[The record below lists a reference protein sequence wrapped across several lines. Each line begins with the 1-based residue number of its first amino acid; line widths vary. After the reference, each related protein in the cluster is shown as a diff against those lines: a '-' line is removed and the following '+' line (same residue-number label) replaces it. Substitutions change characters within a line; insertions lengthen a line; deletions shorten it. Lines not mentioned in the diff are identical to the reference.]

1 MRGLRVWCLGLL
13 MALIVG
19 PQAEAQNL
27 SERQYTWITNGSPT
41 GEQIVSPFPDG
52 TVKVAFAY
60 RDRGRGPDL
69 EATLAL
75 NSLGVPDKIV
85 IHGLNNTRA
94 KVEESF
100 TRTRSVASWQSSS
113 ENGTQPAAQNA
124 FYIPLNTVPEIRA
137 ILARALLRAPGH
149 RLELLPKGS
158 ASIARVASTKVSA
171 EGRSQVVT
179 LYAIAGLD
187 LGPSYIWLDASGQLF
202 AYSEGK
208 FSIIRRGWEGNLT
221 TIANI
226 DREMVDQHY
235 AQLTEKL
242 TTRLT
247 GLTVIRGAQV
257 FDSLTGRLTPPAT
270 VFVWNGKISEVSFDD
285 PQIPAGATVI
295 EAKDKTLM
303 PALWDMHNHV
313 EWKYLAEY
321 AAFGILNVR
330 DMGSNDREMQH
341 LLAKIGHDGVM
352 GPDIYAYGMIDK
364 RGPTSAPVGKSITNL
379 DEGLQAVRYY
389 ARHGY
394 RGIKVYSSMDPAW
407 IPSIA
412 RAAHDSSLPVAGHI
426 PAFMSTEDAILA
438 GYKEITHV
446 NQLLMAFFHPE
457 KVDTSG
463 PQRFL
468 VPGINT
474 GSLDIDSA
482 QVNDFIALMK
492 AHDIALDATL
502 APIMEMFRNEPGKVS
517 PLFSNAIDHLPFY
530 VQRIASMTPGYNQ
543 GHETEF
549 ARSSN
554 VLLQLVAKLHRAGV
568 TILPGTDS
576 PFPAFTLMREL
587 EYYGEA
593 GIPNSD
599 ILQLATI
606 VPARR
611 MGQDRR
617 LGSISPG
624 KDAYMYLVSGDPTI
638 DLHALYKVDRVI
650 KGTAMFDAP
659 QVMRHLGYT
668 PFFDREPSVS
678 IADKRCRCGR

>member
-1 MRGLRVWCLGLL
+1 MGGLKVWCLGLL
-13 MALIVG
+13 IALIVG
-19 PQAEAQNL
+19 HQAGAQNAW
-27 SERQYTWITNGSPT
+27 ERRYTWITNGSPT
-41 GEQIVSPFPDG
+41 GEQIVALSPDG

-85 IHGLNNTRA
+85 IRGLNNTRA

-124 FYIPLNTVPEIRA
+124 FYIPLNTFPEIRA
-137 ILARALLRAPGH
+137 TLARALLRSPGH

-158 ASIARVASTKVSA
+158 ASIERLASTKVSA
-171 EGRSQVVT
+171 GGQSQVVT
-179 LYAIAGLD
+179 LYTIAGLD
-187 LGPSYIWLDASGQLF
+187 VGPSYIWLDASGQLF

-208 FSIIRRGWEGNLT
+208 FSIIGKGWEENLT
-221 TIANI
+221 AITNI
-226 DREMVDQHY
+226 DREMVDRHY
-235 AQLTEKL
+235 SQLTKRL
-242 TTRLT
+242 TTSLP
-247 GLTVIRGAQV
+247 GLTAVRGAQV

-270 VFVWNGKISEVSFDD
+270 VFVWNGKISEVSFGD
-285 PQIPAGATVI
+285 PPIPADTTVI
-295 EAKDKTLM
+295 EAKGKTLM

-313 EWKYLAEY
+313 EWKYLPEY
-321 AAFGILNVR
+321 TAFGILNVR
-330 DMGSNDREMQH
+330 DMGSNDRQMQH
-341 LLAKIGHDGVM
+341 LLAKIGHDEVI
-352 GPDIYAYGMIDK
+352 GPDIHAYGLIDK
-364 RGPTSAPVGKSITNL
+364 SGPTSAPVGKSINNL
-379 DEGLQAVRYY
+379 DEGLQVVRYY

-412 RAAHDSSLPVAGHI
+412 KAAHDSGLPVVGHI
-426 PAFMSTEDAILA
+426 PAFMSTKDAILS
-438 GYKEITHV
+438 GYNEITHV
-446 NQLLMAFFHPE
+446 NQLLMAFFYPE

-463 PQRFL
+463 PLRFL

-474 GSLDIDSA
+474 GGLDISSA
-482 QVNDFIALMK
+482 QVNDFVALMTER
-492 AHDIALDATL
+492 DVALDATL
-502 APIMEMFRNEPGKVS
+502 APIMEMFRNEPGKLS
-517 PLFSNAIDHLPFY
+517 PLFSNAIEHLPFY
-530 VQRIASMTPGYNQ
+530 VQRIATMTPGYNQ

-554 VLLQLVAKLHRAGV
+554 VLLQLLAKLHRAGV

-576 PFPAFTLMREL
+576 PFPAFTLLREL
-587 EYYGEA
+587 EYYAES
-593 GIPNSD
+593 GILNND

-624 KDAYMYLVSGDPTI
+624 KDAYMYLVSGDPTT
-638 DLHALYKVDRVI
+638 DLCALYKVDRVI
-650 KGTAMFDAP
+650 KGKAMFDAAE
-659 QVMRHLGYT
+659 VMRSVGYT
-668 PFFDREPSVS
+668 PFIDREGTASLS
-678 IADKRCRCGR
+678 DKGCRYGR

>member
-1 MRGLRVWCLGLL
+1 
-13 MALIVG
+13 
-19 PQAEAQNL
+19 
-27 SERQYTWITNGSPT
+27 
-41 GEQIVSPFPDG
+41 
-52 TVKVAFAY
+52 
-60 RDRGRGPDL
+60 
-69 EATLAL
+69 
-75 NSLGVPDKIV
+75 
-85 IHGLNNTRA
+85 
-94 KVEESF
+94 
-100 TRTRSVASWQSSS
+100 
-113 ENGTQPAAQNA
+113 
-124 FYIPLNTVPEIRA
+124 
-137 ILARALLRAPGH
+137 
-149 RLELLPKGS
+149 
-158 ASIARVASTKVSA
+158 
-171 EGRSQVVT
+171 
-179 LYAIAGLD
+179 
-187 LGPSYIWLDASGQLF
+187 
-202 AYSEGK
+202 
-208 FSIIRRGWEGNLT
+208 
-221 TIANI
+221 
-226 DREMVDQHY
+226 
-235 AQLTEKL
+235 
-242 TTRLT
+242 
-247 GLTVIRGAQV
+247 
-257 FDSLTGRLTPPAT
+257 
-270 VFVWNGKISEVSFDD
+270 
-285 PQIPAGATVI
+285 
-295 EAKDKTLM
+295 
-303 PALWDMHNHV
+303 MHNHV
-313 EWKYLAEY
+313 EWKYLPEY

-426 PAFMSTEDAILA
+426 PAFMSTEDAILS

-624 KDAYMYLVSGDPTI
+624 KDAYMYLVSGDPTM

>member
-1 MRGLRVWCLGLL
+1 MRGLKVWYLGLL
-13 MALIVG
+13 IAFIVG
-19 PQAEAQNL
+19 PQAGAQNA
-27 SERQYTWITNGSPT
+27 SERRYTWITNGIPT
-41 GEQIVSPFPDG
+41 GEQIVALSPDG

-94 KVEESF
+94 KIEESF

-171 EGRSQVVT
+171 GGRSQVVT

-187 LGPSYIWLDASGQLF
+187 LGPSYIWLDASRQLF

-208 FSIIRRGWEGNLT
+208 FSIIGKGWEGNLT
-221 TIANI
+221 AIANV
-226 DREMVDQHY
+226 DREMVDRHY
-235 AQLTEKL
+235 AQLTQRL
-242 TTRLT
+242 TTHLT
-247 GLTVIRGAQV
+247 GLTAVRGAKV
-257 FDSLTGRLTPPAT
+257 FDSLAGRITPPAT

-285 PQIPAGATVI
+285 SPIPAGATVI
-295 EAKDKTLM
+295 EAKGKTLM

-313 EWKYLAEY
+313 EWKYLPEY

-341 LLAKIGHDGVM
+341 LLAKIENDAVI
-352 GPDIYAYGMIDK
+352 GPDIYAYGLIDK
-364 RGPTSAPVGKSITNL
+364 RGATSAPVGKSITNL

-407 IPSIA
+407 IPSITK
-412 RAAHDSSLPVAGHI
+412 AAHDSGLPVAGHI
-426 PAFMSTEDAILA
+426 PAFMSTNDAIIS
-438 GYKEITHV
+438 GYNEITHV

-474 GSLDIDSA
+474 RDLDIDSA

-492 AHDIALDATL
+492 EHDVVLDATL

-517 PLFSNAIDHLPFY
+517 PLFSNAMDHVPFY
-530 VQRIASMTPGYNQ
+530 VQRIATMTPGYNQ

-549 ARSSN
+549 VQSSN

-576 PFPAFTLMREL
+576 PFPAFTLLREL
-587 EYYGEA
+587 EYYSEA
-593 GIPNSD
+593 GIPNNA

-624 KDAYMYLVSGDPTI
+624 KDAYMYLVSGDPTT
-638 DLHALYKVDRVI
+638 DLRALYKVDRVI
-650 KGTAMFDAP
+650 KGKAMFDATE
-659 QVMRHLGYT
+659 VMRSLGYT
-668 PFFDREPSVS
+668 PFIDREGSVS
-678 IADKRCRCGR
+678 LSDKLCRCGR